1 MLVQANDPDDRVPL
15 PSIPWPIWAPSWAR
29 GGDSQQEEA
38 VDRLAKDLERESGDL
53 DENLLQAPRADY
65 NWHGCRMSWI

>member
-1 MLVQANDPDDRVPL
+1 MILMTGCHCPRSHGL
-15 PSIPWPIWAPSWAR
+15 WPIWAPSWDR